1 MKSDF
6 VCSHCWGHAE
16 FSLNALP
23 MWCGGGLWRP
33 DFKKTPNKEQKMM
46 LGGFLTVDAGECVSR
61 HQQKSD
67 FYMRSNRLHA
77 LLAENILKSN
87 FPFQIYFLAVFIS
100 FELMKTFFSTRQ
112 IKKSRQEAW
121 TAWLPW
127 HMMMAFFLGLAQQL
141 WDKETGKDNHLNSMQ
156 ESWGKWRIVSK
167 DIFLLS
173 SSFLSDT
180 MERQNVMMSPSKF
193 LFRRNFCIDRVSK
206 LICMFWAVR
215 AAVLLLQNIIWI
227 LVQVLPRA
235 LSTKTKPLRE
245 WEERSESTVI
255 CMPIQHFNDTWV
267 QHFWKIRFYDMAKV
281 KTKKEES
288 LQDADATVETG
299 WGHRGSAKAKAF
311 SPFSLLAWVRW
322 RFFQHSTR
330 RFIEILIYMLFADNL
345 CLLGLLFHSL

>member
-1 MKSDF
+1 MP
-6 VCSHCWGHAE
+6 CWLKI
-16 FSLNALP
+16 F
-23 MWCGGGLWRP
+23 
-33 DFKKTPNKEQKMM
+33 
-46 LGGFLTVDAGECVSR
+46 
-61 HQQKSD
+61 
-67 FYMRSNRLHA
+67 SNRLF
-77 LLAENILKSN
+77 LFKYIFWLFSSVLNWWKL
-87 FPFQIYFLAVFIS
+87 FFQKDRLRNQDKKP
-100 FELMKTFFSTRQ
+100 ELPDCPDIWWWLFF
-112 IKKSRQEAW
+112 
-121 TAWLPW
+121 
-127 HMMMAFFLGLAQQL
+127 LAQQL

>member
-1 MKSDF
+1 MA
-6 VCSHCWGHAE
+6 HC
-16 FSLNALP
+16 
-23 MWCGGGLWRP
+23 
-33 DFKKTPNKEQKMM
+33 FKKI
-46 LGGFLTVDAGECVSR
+46 F
-61 HQQKSD
+61 
-67 FYMRSNRLHA
+67 FYS
-77 LLAENILKSN
+77 LLL
-87 FPFQIYFLAVFIS
+87 
-100 FELMKTFFSTRQ
+100 
-112 IKKSRQEAW
+112 
-121 TAWLPW
+121 
-127 HMMMAFFLGLAQQL
+127 
-141 WDKETGKDNHLNSMQ
+141 
-156 ESWGKWRIVSK
+156 
-167 DIFLLS
+167 
-173 SSFLSDT
+173 LSDT
-180 MERQNVMMSPSKF
+180 MERQNLMMSPSKF
-193 LFRRNFCIDRVSK
+193 LFKKEKSQNWFACLELFK
-206 LICMFWAVR
+206 L